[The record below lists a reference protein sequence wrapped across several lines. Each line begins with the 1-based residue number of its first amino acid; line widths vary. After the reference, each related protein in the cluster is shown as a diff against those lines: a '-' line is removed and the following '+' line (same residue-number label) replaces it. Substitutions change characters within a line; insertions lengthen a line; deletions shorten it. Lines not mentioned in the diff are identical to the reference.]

1 MWRVAAWACVL
12 LPSTLAAEVHVLP
25 AGDSAARQIYPTVAA
40 ARDALRQQR
49 QDGRLQQGDVVELQ
63 PGVHAPFALDA
74 RDSGTP
80 GARITYRGSATGPA
94 VVSAGV
100 TVPRMVCKERQA
112 SAGDPVVVCDLS
124 SLRLNQ
130 STTLG
135 FRALALSFRGSP
147 AILARYPNIGNGSIW
162 NGTYQWLCKCSHS
175 LCVFFRLRPVC
186 FP

>member
-1 MWRVAAWACVL
+1 M
-12 LPSTLAAEVHVLP
+12 LP
-25 AGDSAARQIYPTVAA
+25 AGDSAARQVYPTVAA

-49 QDGRLQQGDVVELQ
+49 QDGRAGTVEQGDVVELQ

-80 GARITYRGSATGPA
+80 GARITYRGSATAPA

-100 TVPRMVCKERQA
+100 TVPRMVCKERRA
-112 SAGDPVVVCDLS
+112 SASDPVVVCDLS

>member
-1 MWRVAAWACVL
+1 M
-12 LPSTLAAEVHVLP
+12 LP

-49 QDGRLQQGDVVELQ
+49 QDGRPQQGDVTVELQ

-80 GARITYRGSATGPA
+80 GALITYRGSATAPV

-100 TVPRMVCKERQA
+100 TVPRTLCKER
-112 SAGDPVVVCDLS
+112 SPGPVVVCDLS

-147 AILARYPNIGNGSIW
+147 AILARYPNIGKLN
-162 NGTYQWLCKCSHS
+162 LERH
-175 LCVFFRLRPVC
+175 LPVAL
-186 FP
+186 